1 MRTVWFLPA
10 LMIFSVACSQASD
23 MAGPK
28 AAANEP
34 VSAGNAPLII
44 AHRGASGLYPEHT
57 LEAYGAAIDMGADF
71 IEPDL
76 VMTRDGVLVAR
87 HDRYLSDSTD
97 IADHPEFADRRVIKT
112 VNGSPQEDW
121 FVEDFTLNELKTL
134 RARQAFT
141 GRSAEYDDRF
151 AIPTFT
157 EILGLVAISNSSG
170 QKVGIYPELKSPEVY
185 AGLGMDMPGAVLAA
199 IEAAGLK
206 EVGAP
211 VYIQSFHPGTLRTL
225 DSQSD
230 WPLVQLLPAS
240 GGERLSPDQIAAY
253 ADGIGPWKQ
262 IMVQFRGGPQAYVD
276 LAHSAGLEV
285 HPYTYRA
292 DDIAPGF
299 ETFEGE
305 LTATYALGVDAIF
318 TDHPDKALA
327 VRDGE

>member
-1 MRTVWFLPA
+1 MRASWWIPLIAGLV
-10 LMIFSVACSQASD
+10 VACSPTGGVAE
-23 MAGPK
+23 PE

-34 VSAGNAPLII
+34 MSASNPPLII

-71 IEPDL
+71 IETDL

-97 IADHPEFADRRVIKT
+97 VADHPEFADRRVIKP
-112 VNGSPQEDW
+112 VGGSPMEDW
-121 FVEDFTLNELKTL
+121 FVEDFTLAELKSL

-141 GRSAEYDDRF
+141 GRSAEYDDMF

-170 QKVGIYPELKSPEVY
+170 QRVGVYPELKSPEVY

-211 VYIQSFHPGTLRTL
+211 VYLQSFHPGTLRALSGQT
-225 DSQSD
+225 D
-230 WPLVQLLPAS
+230 WPLIQLLPAS
-240 GGERLSPDQIAAY
+240 GGERLSPDEIATY
-253 ADGIGPWKQ
+253 AAGIGPWKE

-292 DDIAPGF
+292 DDVAPGF

-305 LTATYALGVDAIF
+305 LTATFGLGVDAIF
-318 TDHPDKALA
+318 TDHPGKALA